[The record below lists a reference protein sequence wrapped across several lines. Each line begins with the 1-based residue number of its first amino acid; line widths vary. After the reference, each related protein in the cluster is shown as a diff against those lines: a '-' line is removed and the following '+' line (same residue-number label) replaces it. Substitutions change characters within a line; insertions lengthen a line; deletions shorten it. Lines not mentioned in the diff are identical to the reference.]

1 MSVRIV
7 LFPVTNSD
15 RRADAEHVENTTFNP
30 TTFNE
35 YCNKMGDVLTYSL
48 TDFMDACNN
57 QEIELEG
64 YWLSYVNVVDI

>member
-7 LFPVTNSD
+7 LIPVGEHD
-15 RRADAEHVENTTFNP
+15 RRKDAEGIENTTFNP